1 MEAIR
6 REHDIWSAS
15 QSKGEQIYFPIKWLE
30 RNGGDYT
37 RGGDGGQEVLL
48 HGFFPCASSFFF
60 FLFFSQWKM
69 PVRSKQIKMVTF
81 HSGSKH

>member
-30 RNGGDYT
+30 RNGGDYM
-37 RGGDGGQEVLL
+37 RGGEGGQEVLL
-48 HGFFPCASSFFF
+48 RGFFPCASSF
-60 FLFFSQWKM
+60 L
-69 PVRSKQIKMVTF
+69 PVENACKKQADQNGNLSLWF
-81 HSGSKH
+81 QALRC